1 MLRARAFL
9 SPALLAAGV
18 FACGTPGEDGAD
30 PVGIGENDAIVD
42 AERAFQDEYAAT
54 PIRVFGRVL
63 SREGEPVA
71 GAPLELGDAET
82 ATDAEGRFEFA
93 SAARK
98 NAVLV
103 VRAGGFRVE
112 RVPLQLML
120 ALSQAELEVPP
131 VLVFPAG
138 DVRLLFGGDVQL
150 GRRYLDT
157 AGDNAPAEFPPD
169 DPEAL
174 IKASDPEPGTRAVVS
189 FLRPRLS
196 DADFASVNLETVVT
210 DTPSTPD
217 TDNTFLF
224 FTLPGS
230 IPALSWAGVDYVSLG
245 NNHIYDYLDDGLRDT
260 LAALDEHGMPYSGA
274 GLDADAAFEAHRR
287 DIGEHSYAFLS
298 MVSIEG
304 IPFRNQT
311 GATDTRSG
319 AADLNDDARI
329 QAAIARERAAG
340 HVPIAALHT
349 GYEYTESPPD
359 AYTLERMNFV
369 ASSGAALVVSHHPH
383 VPQGFH
389 FHAGVL
395 VAESLGN
402 LFFDQER
409 LETVFGL
416 VFSVDLRGEELL
428 NAEARGV
435 FIEDFVPKELAGAA
449 QEYFGRR
456 IATPTNSESALVVPY
471 NGAVLVT
478 DAARAGDFVVEE
490 REIELEVT
498 VGEGGFGVVDLRP
511 ELLPG
516 ESLLSVSAPSADR
529 LSARAGRDLLV
540 FGDMEDG
547 DVDGDVMEPS
557 IWYTTGLDRAVSSYP
572 CQKDVYRGAVAL
584 CSIRTARSTT
594 EATMSIRNRVR
605 VLGDKLNLPE
615 KDLTLLAYASGENA
629 GPARV
634 EVTYHASFGEK
645 DFGSEEPARFDGG
658 SYPYR
663 AIVADLAMPPDLP
676 EYPRDPDDPY
686 DPLLRTENPR
696 SFRVFFHHAAPER
709 GAGVFRVDD
718 VAVVTW
724 RDAIDLSGAELA
736 TPHVHDFV
744 RVEGDPGDYTLSV
757 TLSRRVPSVIGE

>member
-1 MLRARAFL
+1 MRRP
-9 SPALLAAGV
+9 PALLSSTLLAACAL
-18 FACGTPGEDGAD
+18 ACGKPD
-30 PVGIGENDAIVD
+30 ENDPGVGDNDALVE
-42 AERAFQDEYAAT
+42 AERSFQDDYAAT
-54 PIRVFGRVL
+54 PLGVHGRVIG
-63 SREGEPVA
+63 RDGTPVA
-71 GAPLELGDAET
+71 GAPVELAGAQSE
-82 ATDAEGRFEFA
+82 TDAEGRFELGA
-93 SAARK
+93 VPRK

-103 VRAGGFRVE
+103 VRADGFRVE
-112 RVPLQLML
+112 RVPLHLMRPL
-120 ALSQAELEVPP
+120 HETELVVPP
-131 VLVFPAG
+131 VLLFPAG

-150 GRRYLDT
+150 GRRYVDT
-157 AGDNAPAEFPPD
+157 AEDNAPTEFPPD
-169 DPEAL
+169 DPDAL
-174 IKASDPEPGTRAVVS
+174 ITASDPEPGTRAITS
-189 FLRPRLS
+189 FLRPRFLE
-196 DADFASVNLETVVT
+196 ADFVSANLETVVT

-230 IPALSWAGVDYVSLG
+230 IPALAWAGIDYVSLG

-260 LAALDEHGMPYSGA
+260 LDALDAHGMPYSGA
-274 GLDADAAFEAHRR
+274 GLDVEEAFRAHRR
-287 DIGEHSYAFLS
+287 DIGEHPYAFLS

-311 GATDTRSG
+311 GATESRSG
-319 AADLNDDARI
+319 AADLNDDERI
-329 QAAIARERAAG
+329 RAAIDREREAG
-340 HVPIAALHT
+340 YVPIAALHT

-369 ASSGAALVVSHHPH
+369 AASGAALVVSHHPH

-389 FHAGVL
+389 YHDGIL

-402 LFFDQER
+402 LVFDQER
-409 LETVFGL
+409 IETLFGL
-416 VFSVDLRGEELL
+416 VLSVDMRGEQVL

-435 FIEDFVPKELAGAA
+435 FIEDFVPKELAGYA

-456 IATPTNSESALVVPY
+456 VATPTNPESALVVPY
-471 NGAVLVT
+471 NGGVLIAET
-478 DAARAGDFVVEE
+478 ATEFDFAVEE
-490 REIELEVT
+490 RELELEVA
-498 VGEGGFGVVDLRP
+498 VGDEGFGVVDLRP

-516 ESLLSVSAPSADR
+516 ESLSAITATSAGG

-547 DVDGDVMEPS
+547 DVDDDVMEPS

-572 CQKDVYRGAVAL
+572 CQLHVYRGAVAL

-594 EATMSIRNRVR
+594 EATISIRNRVR

-629 GPARV
+629 GPVRV

-645 DFGSEEPARFDGG
+645 DFGSEEPARLSGG

-663 AIVADLAMPPDLP
+663 AILADLAMPADLP
-676 EYPRDPDDPY
+676 EFPRNPEDPY
-686 DPLLRTENPR
+686 DPVLRTENPR

-718 VAVVTW
+718 VAVITWQYAIELDGTELVT
-724 RDAIDLSGAELA
+724 
-736 TPHVHDFV
+736 PNVHDFV
-744 RVEGDPGDYTLSV
+744 RVEGEPGDYTLSV
-757 TLSRRVPSVIGE
+757 KLRRRVPAAAVH